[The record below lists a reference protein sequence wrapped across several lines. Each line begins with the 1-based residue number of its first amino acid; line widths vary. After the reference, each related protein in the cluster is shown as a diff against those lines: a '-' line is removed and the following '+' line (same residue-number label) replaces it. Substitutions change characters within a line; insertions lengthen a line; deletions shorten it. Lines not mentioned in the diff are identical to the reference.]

1 MTIFM
6 EERKMEKTRGI
17 NILHVPEI
25 LEDINVIKILAN
37 DNP

>member
-1 MTIFM
+1 MKKI
-6 EERKMEKTRGI
+6 RGI

-25 LEDINVIKILAN
+25 LEDINVIKVLAN

>member
-1 MTIFM
+1 
-6 EERKMEKTRGI
+6 MEKIRGI

-25 LEDINVIKILAN
+25 LEDINVIKTLAN